1 VTQSQQI
8 VFRHDILDSNI
19 RNTQSVK
26 IESKNKE
33 EMNMKQIRSN
43 EFQNEVLESN
53 IPVLVDF
60 AASWCGPCRMM
71 GPVLEQLSAEYEG
84 KAKIVKVD
92 IDESMDLAQKYQI
105 MSVPNMIIF
114 KGGAPVDAV
123 VGAVPPA
130 YLKEKLDKFV

>member
-1 VTQSQQI
+1 M
-8 VFRHDILDSNI
+8 
-19 RNTQSVK
+19 VK
-26 IESKNKE
+26 IESINKE

-43 EFQNEVLESN
+43 EFQKEVLESS

-60 AASWCGPCRMM
+60 AASWCGPCKMM

-84 KAKIVKVD
+84 KVKIVKVD

-105 MSVPNMIIF
+105 MSVPNMIFF
-114 KGGAPVDAV
+114 KDGAPKDAV

-130 YLKEKLDKFV
+130 YLKEKLDKLV

>member
-1 VTQSQQI
+1 M
-8 VFRHDILDSNI
+8 
-19 RNTQSVK
+19 VK
-26 IESKNKE
+26 IESKHKE
-33 EMNMKQIRSN
+33 EMRMKQIKSN
-43 EFQNEVLESN
+43 EFQMEVLESKV
-53 IPVLVDF
+53 PVLVDF
-60 AASWCGPCRMM
+60 AASWCGPCKMM

-84 KAKIVKVD
+84 KAKILKVD

-114 KGGAPVDAV
+114 KEGQPVDAV